1 MIQNEFSKDDIP
13 KICANCQYSTEIA
26 GMEYFL
32 CEKNGVVE
40 PTDNCKKY
48 KFDIFKYK
56 PHKS

>member
-1 MIQNEFSKDDIP
+1 MIKNEFSKEDIP
-13 KICANCQYSTEIA
+13 EICANCQHSTEIS

-32 CEKNGVVE
+32 CEKKGVVE

-56 PHKS
+56 PHK